1 MSQRPTE
8 HILNDPVSAHVRR
21 DVATIRPDWT
31 LAEALDHMRAHPPG
45 GRVVY
50 FYATDADDKLV
61 GVVPTRRLLLS
72 RPEAKIA
79 DIMIRQVVAVPEDAT
94 VLEACEFFTLHRL
107 LAFPVVGEGRKLVG
121 VIDVELY
128 TKELAGEAGGVGEVE
143 DVGRIG
149 DDVFEIIGV
158 HKATAEQANPMTA
171 FRGRFPWLV
180 CNVAGGL
187 IAAVL
192 AGFFDDV
199 LTWRNAVLALFIP
212 VVLALCESVSIQSV
226 TLAVGRL
233 RSAGTG
239 NLRAGLREAVT
250 GVLLGASV
258 AGLVALVAAVWL
270 RDWTVVFI
278 LFDTIGVGV
287 TAAAVIGYAV
297 PTLLHR
303 FRLNPQVA
311 AGPISLATAD
321 VFTLLVYFN
330 LARVFAP
337 GL

>member
-1 MSQRPTE
+1 MTPPRPTE

-31 LAEALDHMRAHPPG
+31 LAEALDHMRANPPG

-72 RPEAKIA
+72 QPDAKIA
-79 DIMIRQVVAVPEDAT
+79 DIMIKQVVAVPEAAT

-107 LAFPVVGEGRKLVG
+107 LAFPVVGEGRKLIG

-128 TKELAGEAGGVGEVE
+128 TKELAGEVGEIE
-143 DVGRIG
+143 DAGRIG

-158 HKATAEQANPMTA
+158 HKAAAEQGSPAKA

-226 TLAVGRL
+226 TLTVGRL
-233 RSAGTG
+233 RSVGGVSLGRT
-239 NLRAGLREAVT
+239 GLREAVT

-258 AGLVALVAAVWL
+258 AALVAVMAVVWL
-270 RDWTVVFI
+270 RDGTVAFI
-278 LFDTIGVGV
+278 LFDTIAVGV

-311 AGPISLATAD
+311 AGPISLAAAD

-330 LARVFAP
+330 LARAFAP
-337 GL
+337 IV